1 MDRDDYISNGE
12 LFLVLKMMVGNN
24 LKDAQLQ
31 QIVDKTI
38 MEADKDG
45 DGKLSFEE
53 FSAMV
58 SNTVR
63 SLFILLRLLSRRIHS
78 LTADLTVF

>member
-1 MDRDDYISNGE
+1 
-12 LFLVLKMMVGNN
+12 
-24 LKDAQLQ
+24 
-31 QIVDKTI
+31 

-53 FSAMV
+53 FAMVV

-63 SLFILLRLLSRRIHS
+63 YTDLSRHGS
-78 LTADLTVF
+78 VG

>member
-1 MDRDDYISNGE
+1 M
-12 LFLVLKMMVGNN
+12 
-24 LKDAQLQ
+24 Q

-53 FSAMV
+53 FAMMV
-58 SNTVR
+58 SNTVW
-63 SLFILLRLLSRRIHS
+63 LS
-78 LTADLTVF
+78 LT

>member
-1 MDRDDYISNGE
+1 MQE
-12 LFLVLKMMVGNN
+12 
-24 LKDAQLQ
+24 
-31 QIVDKTI
+31 IVDKTI

-53 FSAMV
+53 FTQMV

-63 SLFILLRLLSRRIHS
+63 APVLAYVRHPPV
-78 LTADLTVF
+78 LTPHVLAGHREADDA